1 MSTYILHTIFT
12 NWHPRR
18 YLGLFAA
25 GFIVSQAILLKDGL
39 LGMMSAVIFF
49 QVLTNSGC
57 FGSKG
62 CAVPGQPDK
71 ANKPPV
77 TIDYDHLK

>member
-1 MSTYILHTIFT
+1 
-12 NWHPRR
+12 
-18 YLGLFAA
+18 LFAA

-62 CAVPGQPDK
+62 CAVPGQSGDT
-71 ANKPPV
+71 AKPPV
-77 TIDYDHLK
+77 TIDYDQLK